1 MLAVKYAFYRF
12 LDQAAW
18 IARIL
23 ADVETAAIAAI
34 HRGQST
40 FNVSLA
46 GGKTPEPVY
55 RSLASDPSLAALSA
69 RISFHLWVGDEREV
83 PADSPLR
90 NGRMIASVFGDGAG
104 AACAAGAALAAA
116 AATPAAAPCAWT
128 RQPVLH
134 LWPEGEAGKAC
145 AAYAREIAGMLG
157 ASPAFDLAIL
167 GMGADGHT
175 AGLFSAE
182 DAASR
187 DPAGL
192 TLKTTA
198 PSEPRSRMTMSASLL
213 SRSRDTMILVS
224 GREKKPMIEAV
235 LAGGIFPLALAAG
248 PGAAFYYWES

>member
-104 AACAAGAALAAA
+104 AAGAWAR
-116 AATPAAAPCAWT
+116 P
-128 RQPVLH
+128 PVLH
-134 LWPEGEAGKAC
+134 LWPEGEAGKAGKAC
-145 AAYAREIAGMLG
+145 AAYAREIEGMLG

-213 SRSRDTMILVS
+213 SRSRGTMILVS
-224 GREKKPMIEAV
+224 GREKEPMIEAV
-235 LAGGIFPLALAAG
+235 LAGGIFPLALATG